1 VSRRARAFVAGIDA
15 LVMGVL
21 AYRETGGSVGVS
33 AAELVLWGA
42 VAAAAVCAVI
52 VLVEGPAAMA
62 WAGIGYVLFGGLLTD
77 GSPHLTLTALAVAL
91 MPLVPRPRGSLVL
104 GLAVAVASALIARTL
119 LGVLVQA
126 VSANSIFL

>member
-1 VSRRARAFVAGIDA
+1 MSRRARAFVAGIDA

-42 VAAAAVCAVI
+42 VAAAALCAVI
-52 VLVEGPAAMA
+52 VLVEGPAAIA
-62 WAGIGYVLFGGLLTD
+62 WAGIGYVLFGALLTD
-77 GSPHLTLTALAVAL
+77 GSPHLTLTALALAL

-104 GLAVAVASALIARTL
+104 GLVIAVASALIARTL